1 MFESHT
7 STRIVISMVKKS
19 GKKSTGW
26 EFLRNSEPCD
36 VSILSSPLKKPRD
49 CMTGMKLTQT
59 SPARIWPFERE
70 TSSLYSCIFPVRL
83 SDCAWATGA
92 SSRQA
97 AASEYAMGR
106 LSFIVSGRLAAAEG
120 LRKIP
125 CCHDITRHDG
135 LATAPSLASREIVA
149 WDSGV

>member
-7 STRIVISMVKKS
+7 SMRIVISMVKKS

-83 SDCAWATGA
+83 SDCACAAGA

-97 AASEYAMGR
+97 AAKVHAIGGIR
-106 LSFIVSGRLAAAEG
+106 FIVSEWLASGEG
-120 LRKIP
+120 LRETP
-125 CCHDITRHDG
+125 CCHDITRRCD
-135 LATAPSLASREIVA
+135 LATVY
-149 WDSGV
+149 G